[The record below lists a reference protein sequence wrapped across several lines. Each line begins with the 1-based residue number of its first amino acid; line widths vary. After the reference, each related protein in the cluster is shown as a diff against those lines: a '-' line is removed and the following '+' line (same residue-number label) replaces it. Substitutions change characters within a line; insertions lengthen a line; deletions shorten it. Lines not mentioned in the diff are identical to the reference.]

1 MTSKSIFQI
10 ANSKL
15 KKPYMN
21 KGTLTVKIE
30 DKELR
35 FSIVKQNRKSF
46 KFVLIDEGTLKL
58 FVPFKTTQKD
68 IMHLIDTN
76 KFRIQQAIQNLKNSE
91 RLFFENLLN
100 GKLTTFYFGQEIPV
114 RIVNNINTPSLFTEE
129 EILIHERYSTH
140 AKTLVTHW
148 LMKKANEYL
157 PKRIFELSN
166 KTGLKFKKVLVKDT
180 KSRWGSC
187 SSKGTI
193 SLNWRLVMAPTQV
206 IDYVIIHEL
215 AHTLQMNHSKE
226 FWKIVERYK
235 PDWKTH
241 RSWLRKNGNKLWI

>member
-1 MTSKSIFQI
+1 
-10 ANSKL
+10 
-15 KKPYMN
+15 MN
-21 KGTLTVKIE
+21 KGTLIVKLG

-68 IMHLIDTN
+68 IMHLIETN
-76 KFRIQQAIQNLKNSE
+76 KFRIQQAIENLKTSE
-91 RLFFENLLN
+91 KLFFERLAKNE
-100 GKLTTFYFGQEIPV
+100 LTVFYFGKEIPV
-114 RIVNNINTPSLFTEE
+114 RIVDDIITPSLFTEE

-140 AKTLVTHW
+140 TKTLVKHW
-148 LMKKANEYL
+148 LIKKANGYL
-157 PKRIFELSN
+157 PKRTLDLSN

-193 SLNWRLVMAPTQV
+193 SLNWRLVMAPSQV

-226 FWKIVERYK
+226 FWKIVEKYQ
-235 PDWKTH
+235 PDWKENRT
-241 RSWLRKNGNKLWI
+241 WLRKNGNRLWI